1 MRLAS
6 IYALKLLV
14 LNQNLL
20 ISRVFI
26 YPLRTKDVSVVIVG
40 IIIIQIL
47 FSSELKQYLYQKYVI
62 YIAF

>member
-1 MRLAS
+1 MRLSS

-26 YPLRTKDVSVVIVG
+26 YPLRTIDVSVVIVG

>member
-6 IYALKLLV
+6 IYAFKLLV

-26 YPLRTKDVSVVIVG
+26 YPLRTIDVSVVIVG

>member
-26 YPLRTKDVSVVIVG
+26 YPLRTIDVSVAIVG

-47 FSSELKQYLYQKYVI
+47 FSSELKQYLYQNYVI

>member
-26 YPLRTKDVSVVIVG
+26 YPLKTIDVSVVIVG

>member
-26 YPLRTKDVSVVIVG
+26 YPLRTIDVSVVIVG

-47 FSSELKQYLYQKYVI
+47 YSSELKQYLSQKHVI

>member
-26 YPLRTKDVSVVIVG
+26 YPLRTIDVSVVIVG

>member
-26 YPLRTKDVSVVIVG
+26 YPLRTIDVSVVIVG

-47 FSSELKQYLYQKYVI
+47 FSSELKQYLCQKHVI

>member
-26 YPLRTKDVSVVIVG
+26 YPLRTIDVSVVIVG

-47 FSSELKQYLYQKYVI
+47 FSSELKQYLCQKYVI